1 MASSWLII
9 GLFMAATISAAAA
22 SYAATAEDYFYV
34 KNACATTL
42 YPSLCFSTLSS
53 HADRIRRNPR
63 NLVGVAISVSL
74 SSVAD
79 AAMYMSNMRQTSGG
93 NAEKL
98 ALSDCTKM
106 LADAASQ
113 MRASMK
119 ELKALRRETLRW
131 QLSNVQTWMSAALTN
146 EDTCTGG
153 FDGLDEAV
161 GGAVSGKIACVTE
174 ATSNALALTNYFASQ
189 AEPRA

>member
-1 MASSWLII
+1 MANSWWII
-9 GLFMAATISAAAA
+9 ALFISATTSVAAA
-22 SYAATAEDYFYV
+22 SYAATAEDYLYV
-34 KNACATTL
+34 KNACASTL
-42 YPSLCFSTLSS
+42 YPSLCFSSLSS

-63 NLVGVAISVSL
+63 NLVGVAISVTL
-74 SSVAD
+74 SSVTD
-79 AAMYMSNMRQTSGG
+79 AAIYMLSMRQTSGG

-119 ELKALRRETLRW
+119 ELKALKRQTLRW

-146 EDTCTGG
+146 EGTCTDG

-161 GGAVSGKIACVTE
+161 GGAVSGKIGCVTE
-174 ATSNALALTNYFASQ
+174 MTSNALALANYFASQ
-189 AEPRA
+189 AKTQL